1 METIRTRERS
11 LVPGTLS
18 SSSLDDSR
26 LYKIYNEY
34 EICNMQRDGPDGWA
48 GFKSMFIDWKMLS
61 SRRFGN

>member
-11 LVPGTLS
+11 LVPGALS